1 MQKDKNP
8 NSDNE
13 ISPRRKRYSNRKRL
27 TDVGTA
33 LKTDQE
39 DIRAVIYTRASK
51 KKQMEGHSLD
61 AQRNVCVEMAG
72 KRGWKL
78 VDVYE
83 DPDNTTGRKEHA
95 KR

>member
-8 NSDNE
+8 NSDIE

-27 TDVGTA
+27 TDVETA
-33 LKTDQE
+33 LKIDQE
-39 DIRAVIYTRASK
+39 NIRAVIYTRVSK
-51 KKQMEGHSLD
+51 KKQVEGHSLD
-61 AQRNVCVEMAG
+61 AQRNVCVEMAE
-72 KRGWKL
+72 KRGWN
-78 VDVYE
+78 VAGVYE

>member
-1 MQKDKNP
+1 MFF
-8 NSDNE
+8 
-13 ISPRRKRYSNRKRL
+13 
-27 TDVGTA
+27 
-33 LKTDQE
+33 
-39 DIRAVIYTRASK
+39 
-51 KKQMEGHSLD
+51 SLD
-61 AQRNVCVEMAG
+61 AQRNVCVELAG

>member
-8 NSDNE
+8 NSDIE

-39 DIRAVIYTRASK
+39 NIRAVIYTRVSK
-51 KKQMEGHSLD
+51 EEQVEGHSLD
-61 AQRNVCVEMAG
+61 AQRNVGVELAG

-83 DPDNTTGRKEHA
+83 DPDNTTGRIEHA

>member
-8 NSDNE
+8 NSDIE
-13 ISPRRKRYSNRKRL
+13 ISPRRKRYSNPKRL
-27 TDVGTA
+27 TDVETA
-33 LKTDQE
+33 LKLDQE
-39 DIRAVIYTRASK
+39 NIRAVIYTRVAK
-51 KKQMEGHSLD
+51 KKQVEGHSLD
-61 AQRNVCVEMAG
+61 AQRNVCDEIAG

-78 VDVYE
+78 VEVYE

>member
-8 NSDNE
+8 NSDIE

-39 DIRAVIYTRASK
+39 NIRAVIYTRVSK
-51 KKQMEGHSLD
+51 EEQVEGHSL
-61 AQRNVCVEMAG
+61 QGNRI
-72 KRGWKL
+72 
-78 VDVYE
+78 
-83 DPDNTTGRKEHA
+83 
-95 KR
+95 

>member
-1 MQKDKNP
+1 MQKDKNS
-8 NSDNE
+8 NSDIE
-13 ISPRRKRYSNRKRL
+13 IGPRRKRCSNRKRL

-33 LKTDQE
+33 LKIDRE
-39 DIRAVIYTRASK
+39 HIRAVIYTRVSK
-51 KKQMEGHSLD
+51 KKQVQGHSLD
-61 AQRNVCVEMAG
+61 AQRNVCDEIAR

-83 DPDNTTGRKEHA
+83 DPDNTTRRKEHA